1 MPVALGQRHLY
12 LYKYIGDMMTLKN
25 QRRSLMRASIFS
37 AALLLAPFTPVAI
50 ALDLGSIAPEISL
63 PGVKE
68 PVSLNNFKGKVVYV
82 DFWASWCGPCKQ
94 SFPFMNALQTKYKTQ
109 GLEIIAVNLDA
120 NSADASA
127 FLTKVPA
134 NFSIALDPKGDTPK
148 RYKLK
153 AMPSSYLV
161 GRDGK
166 VLAVHQG
173 FKAEDQSE
181 LEKRIAQALL
191 IK

>member
-1 MPVALGQRHLY
+1 
-12 LYKYIGDMMTLKN
+12 MTLKSW
-25 QRRSLMRASIFS
+25 RKLLLCTTIFS
-37 AALLLAPFTPVAI
+37 TAILLTPLSLVAN
-50 ALDLGSIAPEISL
+50 ALDVGSIAPEITL

-68 PVSLNNFKGKVVYV
+68 PISLNNFKGKVVYI

-94 SFPFMNALQTKYKTQ
+94 SFPFMNALQTKYKAQ
-109 GLEIIAVNLDA
+109 GLEIIAVNVDA
-120 NSADASA
+120 NSADATA

-134 NFSIALDPKGDTPK
+134 NFSIALDSKGDTPK
-148 RYKLK
+148 RYKVK
-153 AMPSSYLV
+153 AMPSSYLI

-166 VLAVHQG
+166 VIAVHQG
-173 FKAEDQSE
+173 FKAEDQPE

>member
-1 MPVALGQRHLY
+1 
-12 LYKYIGDMMTLKN
+12 MTLKN
-25 QRRSLMRASIFS
+25 RRKSLLCATIFS
-37 AALLLAPFTPVAI
+37 ATFLLAPFTTVAN
-50 ALDLGSIAPEISL
+50 ALDLGSIAPEITL

-68 PVSLNNFKGKVVYV
+68 PVVLNNFKGKVVYI

-134 NFSIALDPKGDTPK
+134 NFSIAFDPKGDTPK

>member
-1 MPVALGQRHLY
+1 MTNHSFKNFALKLMVA
-12 LYKYIGDMMTLKN
+12 I
-25 QRRSLMRASIFS
+25 SLP
-37 AALLLAPFTPVAI
+37 LLATTVLAQ
-50 ALDLGSIAPEISL
+50 DVGSIAPDITL
-63 PGVKE
+63 PGAKDPVK
-68 PVSLNNFKGKVVYV
+68 LADFKDKVVYV

-94 SFPFMNALQTKYKTQ
+94 SFPFMNTMQKKYKAQ
-109 GLEIIAVNLDA
+109 GFEVIAVNVDA
-120 NSADASA
+120 TTTDATT

-134 NFSIALDPKGDTPK
+134 TFTIAFDPKGETPK

-153 AMPSSYLV
+153 AMPSSYLI

-173 FKAEDQSE
+173 FKAEDTVD
-181 LEKRIAQALL
+181 LEKRIAQALM